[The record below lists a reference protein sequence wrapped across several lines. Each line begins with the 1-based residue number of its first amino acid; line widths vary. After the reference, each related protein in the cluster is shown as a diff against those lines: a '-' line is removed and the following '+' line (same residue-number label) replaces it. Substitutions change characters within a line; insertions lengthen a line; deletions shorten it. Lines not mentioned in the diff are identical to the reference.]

1 MSDTGTAY
9 EAQCDI
15 LADLWVEYKSEPE
28 FKDFVEYNDLGLPLA
43 YSIANGIVANTE
55 LAKSFIEETF
65 VTLLGVLKIEDTG
78 FDSLADVFIAAQR

>member
-43 YSIANGIVANTE
+43 YSIANGSKVLHRRNIRNTVR
-55 LAKSFIEETF
+55 SFKDRRHW
-65 VTLLGVLKIEDTG
+65 V
-78 FDSLADVFIAAQR
+78 